1 MLNATC
7 GGIGAARAADGA
19 ARAADGDLCA
29 ADHPLHSEAAYS
41 DELSG
46 PSGELW
52 WPFPL
57 SRACWGEHDRFLPR
71 ALLVG
76 SMTAI
81 AAARATGGARRR
93 GGASIAQV
101 APRSGV
107 KGMGSCGGK
116 SNSFRAETA
125 AG

>member
-7 GGIGAARAADGA
+7 GDIGAARAADGA

-46 PSGELW
+46 HSGELW
-52 WPFPL
+52 SPFPL
-57 SRACWGEHDRFLPR
+57 SRACWEEHDRFLPR

-101 APRSGV
+101 APQVG
-107 KGMGSCGGK
+107 
-116 SNSFRAETA
+116 
-125 AG
+125 